1 MQNNV
6 WKIVK
11 SEDVSGENVPEIIS
25 SISVLEKAHPLR
37 LQF

>member
-11 SEDVSGENVPEIIS
+11 SEDVSRENALEIIS
-25 SISVLEKAHPLR
+25 SIFVLEKAHPLR